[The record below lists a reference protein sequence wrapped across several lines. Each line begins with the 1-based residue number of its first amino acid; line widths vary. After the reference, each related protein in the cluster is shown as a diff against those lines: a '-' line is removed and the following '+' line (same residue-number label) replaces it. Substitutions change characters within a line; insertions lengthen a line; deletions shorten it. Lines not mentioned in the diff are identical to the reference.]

1 MVVKKTMIW
10 LAIRLSALDFA
21 CYTKSLV
28 LWGSGTGFAQC
39 LIILSR
45 LGEVILQLVKYNNI
59 WVGKSRRELKETFCS
74 VPTVLEL
81 VR

>member
-1 MVVKKTMIW
+1 MIW
-10 LAIRLSALDFA
+10 LAIRLSALDFS

-28 LWGSGTGFAQC
+28 LWADMPSGTGFAEC
-39 LIILSR
+39 LIFLSR

>member
-1 MVVKKTMIW
+1 MPNLLEQVRGGDPT
-10 LAIRLSALDFA
+10 
-21 CYTKSLV
+21 TSLV
-28 LWGSGTGFAQC
+28 
-39 LIILSR
+39 
-45 LGEVILQLVKYNNI
+45 